1 MSAQTSLFASG
12 EAVALASS
20 FIYSAALV
28 SFRRGL
34 RSASP
39 LCGVLVTNAVAS
51 VLLLGF
57 AFFLGTLQASTL
69 KPVLWFMLAG
79 CLGQG
84 MGHLA
89 SYTAIQRI
97 GVSRTS
103 PVQASAPIWAV
114 FFAALVLGERPG
126 PAVLLGTVSIVAG
139 VALIS
144 MGEGREVARGGMG
157 REFRRA
163 LVLPVFASFMYA
175 AMPVTAKI
183 GFAEQNTPFAAV
195 GFAYLAAFF
204 FLLGAKPFLGEG
216 GGIRADGR
224 GVCWLLVGAVF
235 SSTATSL
242 LWYALTFSDVTVVL
256 PLSRTAPIWV
266 VALSF
271 VFLGDMERINARLC
285 GAAGLVVLGGF
296 LITRFR

>member
-1 MSAQTSLFASG
+1 MSAQTSLFASS

-51 VLLLGF
+51 VLLLGL
-57 AFFLGTLQASTL
+57 AFFLGTLQTSTL

-103 PVQASAPIWAV
+103 PVQASAPIWA
-114 FFAALVLGERPG
+114 
-126 PAVLLGTVSIVAG
+126 S
-139 VALIS
+139 
-144 MGEGREVARGGMG
+144 
-157 REFRRA
+157 
-163 LVLPVFASFMYA
+163 
-175 AMPVTAKI
+175 
-183 GFAEQNTPFAAV
+183 
-195 GFAYLAAFF
+195 
-204 FLLGAKPFLGEG
+204 
-216 GGIRADGR
+216 
-224 GVCWLLVGAVF
+224 
-235 SSTATSL
+235 
-242 LWYALTFSDVTVVL
+242 
-256 PLSRTAPIWV
+256 PI
-266 VALSF
+266 
-271 VFLGDMERINARLC
+271 
-285 GAAGLVVLGGF
+285 
-296 LITRFR
+296 